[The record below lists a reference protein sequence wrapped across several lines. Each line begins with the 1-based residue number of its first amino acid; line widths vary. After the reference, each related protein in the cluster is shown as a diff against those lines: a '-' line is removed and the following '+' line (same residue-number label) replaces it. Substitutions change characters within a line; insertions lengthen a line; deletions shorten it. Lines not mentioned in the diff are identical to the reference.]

1 MMRRL
6 GRFVGGAP
14 KWVLAGGILVTALLG
29 WQATKLRL
37 ATDLISLL
45 PDGSPA
51 ATDYRLFLEKFG
63 GFEKVFV
70 LIEAAGAE
78 QDKETGKIDPEKT
91 AAVMAAAERLAEI
104 LAESPLV
111 RDVRTGLEPADV
123 AFFESFVLR
132 RAPLLLPDSALA
144 GIAQKLEPAAVEAR
158 AAEIAGSLRSPA
170 GEVRATLLVGDPLGL
185 ADQLDLMS
193 AGIGMPMDLL
203 TSTFLTPE
211 GDLSLLMF
219 SPTVAEIDPE
229 SGRQMEATLAA
240 AFEQVRQEAGEPLHF
255 HALGGPLYAAQ
266 DERLFREDF
275 AYTMPTSAITCVL
288 LLVIVFGSLRIPLAS
303 FAGVACGMVA
313 TAGLITI
320 FLGELSAVS
329 LGFAAVLVGLG
340 IDYGIHLGSR
350 YRQQVL
356 AGKPPLAAIEDSFAY
371 KGAGLWS
378 SALTTASGFV
388 VLGFAHFRP
397 LREVGLVVGLG
408 IVMMVIGSLTIGASL
423 WYSPAGRERSPAIW
437 RFLERSIHWL
447 VGFAQ
452 RRPRPVLIVTVLLTA
467 GGLWGLTGLGLS
479 GDLAALRPTNH
490 PIFKAEELLAKRFGV
505 GLDTSTVVIEGA
517 DLEQLLER
525 AGEAKTLLAE
535 ATGGRAS
542 ITSPTDWLIAAPRAE
557 ERLRR
562 LAELPFAKAAEVLAA
577 ALERHNL
584 SPKAFAPGLDALRAF
599 GRGEDPGAPTRED
612 WPSGLGELIRQEP
625 GGAGEQGKVYAALQL
640 RLPDDL
646 WPEGPP
652 DELAARLREKAPG
665 AAMAS
670 AIRIGAELK
679 RLAAEDLRNLSLLAL
694 LVVATVVMV
703 SFRGQVA
710 PSALSLAPV
719 LLGACWSLGLCGA
732 LGQPLDLLSLTV
744 VPTLLG
750 IGIDNGLHVIHGAR
764 SSGNVAEAAKQ
775 AGVAMFLNSGATVF
789 SFGSLILSSIPGL
802 RIGGILISAGVIAC
816 FFATVLV
823 LPAVA
828 ALRGRE

>member
-1 MMRRL
+1 MMRQL

-14 KWVLAGGILVTALLG
+14 KWVLAGGILLTALLG

-70 LIEAAGAE
+70 LVEAQGAE
-78 QDKETGKIDPEKT
+78 KDPETGKIDPEKT
-91 AAVMAAAERLAEI
+91 AAVMEAVERLGEI

-111 RDVRTGLEPADV
+111 RDVRTGLEPEDV
-123 AFFESFVLR
+123 AFFENFVLR
-132 RAPLLLPDSALA
+132 RAPLLLPDAALA
-144 GIAQKLEPAAVEAR
+144 DISKKLEPAAVEAR

-193 AGIGMPMDLL
+193 AGIGMPMDML

-240 AFEQVRQEAGEPLHF
+240 AFEQVRQESEEPLIF

-303 FAGVACGMVA
+303 FVGVACGMIC

-320 FLGELSAVS
+320 VLGELSAVS

-356 AGKPPLAAIEDSFAY
+356 AGKPPIAAIEDSFAY

-378 SALTTASGFV
+378 SALTTASGFI

-423 WYSPAGRERSPAIW
+423 WYSPGGRERSPAIW
-437 RFLERSIHWL
+437 RFLDKSIQRL

-452 RRPRPVLIVTVLLTA
+452 RRPRPVLIATALLTA
-467 GGLWGLTGLGLS
+467 GGLWGLSGLGLS

-505 GLDTSTVVIEGA
+505 GLDTSTVVIEA
-517 DLEQLLER
+517 PDLEQLLER
-525 AGEAKTLLAE
+525 AGEAKALLAE
-535 ATGGRAS
+535 ATAGRAS
-542 ITSPTDWLIAAPRAE
+542 IVSPTDWLIAAPRAE
-557 ERLRR
+557 ERL
-562 LAELPFAKAAEVLAA
+562 LKLKELPFASAAEVLAL

-584 SPKAFAPGLDALRAF
+584 SPRAFAPGLDALRAF
-599 GRGEDPGAPTRED
+599 GRGEDPAAPSRED
-612 WPSGLGELIRQEP
+612 WPSGLGELIREEKN
-625 GGAGEQGKVYAALQL
+625 AGQPGKVYAALQL

-703 SFRGQVA
+703 SFRGKVA
-710 PSALSLAPV
+710 PSAMSLAPV

-764 SSGNVAEAAKQ
+764 SSGSVAEAARQ